1 MSRSI
6 EYCSSYQIALKE
18 LLCVPLEM
26 LQNSDNLFSH
36 LTEYVAGETAF
47 RLQVQSKELL
57 SVGKKE
63 LDMPEQ
69 C

>member
-6 EYCSSYQIALKE
+6 EYCSSNQIALKE

-57 SVGKKE
+57 SVGKKRA
-63 LDMPEQ
+63 
-69 C
+69 

>member
-1 MSRSI
+1 
-6 EYCSSYQIALKE
+6 
-18 LLCVPLEM
+18 M

-57 SVGKKE
+57 SVGEKRAWHARAVLNIIYSTFSLGNLLKK
-63 LDMPEQ
+63 Q
-69 C
+69 ASYWW